1 MKMTLTEMSVISI
14 LLIFGKPSAFF
25 KLLSSMPLYNSE
37 ANITSYAHRAL
48 FPSNYVNTITATRC
62 PKFIRKDN
70 KSPHVPLQRI
80 LAIYILNIQI
90 I

>member
-1 MKMTLTEMSVISI
+1 MKMMLTDMSVFSI
-14 LLIFGKPSAFF
+14 LLKFWQIVRIF
-25 KLLSSMPLYNSE
+25 KLLSSMPLNNSE
-37 ANITSYAHRAL
+37 ANITSFAHRAL

-80 LAIYILNIQI
+80 LAIYILNI
-90 I
+90 